1 KRTYGTSIV
10 NGTSQ
15 TNTEHD
21 TYYVYDDY
29 GNLTYVL
36 PPKMDA
42 SDTDLSTITGQL
54 DDLGYQYKYDN
65 KNRLVEKKIP
75 GKDPEY
81 IVYNTLDQPI
91 LTQDAIQKANGEWL
105 FTKYDAFGRV
115 AYTGKATSATTTTR
129 EVVQTEVNALSGNL
143 WVTQSTSSTN
153 YGGLNNVFYNNGAYP
168 NNSGTLVT
176 LSEILTINY
185 YDTYVDRPT
194 SAPSSVVLMESS
206 SSETNATNVKSL
218 ATVSKVKV
226 LDVTG
231 TDVWI
236 NTLSYYD
243 TKSRPIYVY
252 SENTYLGTVDII
264 ETKLDFVGKPLKS
277 KTTHTRNGITI
288 ATIDNFTYDHTGR
301 LLTQTQCIGDQTMG
315 YTCPGSS
322 ATVVD
327 LPLTGNITSDQVAS
341 RSITLTNGAVFPDN
355 RLWISPEI
363 QEVIVDNSYDE
374 LGQLENKGVGGNI
387 LNTDRLQ
394 TVDYTYNIRGWLKGI
409 NNTGGSHSAITL
421 GTGDLF
427 GFQINYN
434 NPNTGTAL
442 FNGNISQTLWE
453 TASINTGSTETT
465 QYTYSYDALNRITGA
480 LSNNTTNYNLGLVD
494 YDKNGNIQHLERNGH
509 RDTNITLFGL
519 MDDLTYT
526 YEGNRLKAV
535 DDDNTTASA
544 ITGFIDGAESTQ
556 EYTYDLNGNM
566 LRDSNKGINSDIQY
580 NHLNLPTQVAL
591 ASGTISYIYDATGVK
606 LQKKVIETG
615 KPDAYTYYAG
625 NYIYQDSALKFFN
638 HPEGYLEPK
647 NESDLSQGFNYV
659 YQYKDHLGNVRL
671 SYMDSDGDGS
681 ITASTEILEENN
693 YYPFGLKHKGY
704 NNAPVTN
711 HPYKYSG
718 KELNE
723 ELGLDWYDFGARNY
737 DATLGRWMNIDN
749 LAGKW
754 ATYSPYAY
762 TVNNPIYFIDPNG
775 EDVYLFYAVE
785 SDKEED
791 NAMFWQAAMTRAMDL
806 LKSGELGEGDIF
818 KATQISDLGGL
829 EKDVEDKVSEL
840 SPKYGKTREFGIW
853 SHAAL
858 DGPVGSV
865 QASQGNLYSNG
876 SSNQLSMEAWGNI
889 DFNWANNGETT
900 AGFYGCNTGNDERG
914 KSFANLISGLPNYKD
929 VSVLGQTTYAYPSLY
944 TNIRTSN
951 SKMREGNFE
960 NNSTYMVGGNKFS
973 INGKYFKEQANPIE
987 VNKNGKVIGN
997 KFQKGKK
1004 HKRKGRA
1011 DTRR

>member
-91 LTQDAIQKANGEWL
+91 LTQDAIQKTNGEWL
-105 FTKYDAFGRV
+105 FTKYDVFGRV
-115 AYTGKATSATTTTR
+115 AYTGKSTSATTTTR
-129 EVVQTEVNALSGNL
+129 EAIQTEVNALSGNL
-143 WVTQSTSSTN
+143 WITQSTSSTN

-206 SSETNATNVKSL
+206 PSETNATNVKSL

-243 TKSRPIYVY
+243 SKSRPIYVY
-252 SENTYLGTVDII
+252 NENTYLGTVDII

-341 RSITLTNGAVFPDN
+341 RSITLTNGTIFPDN

-363 QEVIVDNSYDE
+363 QEVIVDNIYDE

-394 TVDYTYNIRGWLKGI
+394 TVDYIYNIRGWLKQI
-409 NNTGGSHSAITL
+409 NDPTTMVN
-421 GTGDLF
+421 DLF
-427 GFQINYN
+427 SFKLGYN
-434 NPNTGTAL
+434 EGANAL
-442 FNGNISQTLWE
+442 YNGNIS
-453 TASINTGSTETT
+453 TT
-465 QYTYSYDALNRITGA
+465 QWKTANTDDSSLKTYNYQYDALNRITSGIDD
-480 LSNNTTNYNLGLVD
+480 TGHYNLNAVV
-494 YDKNGNIQHLERNGH
+494 YDKNGNITTLNRQGH
-509 RDTNITLFGL
+509 IVSDPTLSNSTHFGV
-519 MDDLTYT
+519 MDNLTYSYDT
-526 YEGNRLKAV
+526 GNKLMKVSDAGNNTFGFKDDYTGSGV
-535 DDDNTTASA
+535 DPSND
-544 ITGFIDGAESTQ
+544 
-556 EYTYDLNGNM
+556 YTYDLNGNM

-580 NHLNLPTQVAL
+580 NHLNLPTQVTL
-591 ASGTISYIYDATGVK
+591 DSGTISYIYDATGVK

-711 HPYKYSG
+711 HKYELYNGVEFEESLGLNLYEMDLRQYDPAIARWISVDPVTHYSASTYNAFDNNPVFFADPSGADSIYNFDTKQYVIDGTVVTQDEAIAYAQNGGNADGSNNNTADASESSEDCCGEYVGSYKHKMGPKERNYYRNNKDKKEVVSKAAYKAGILASRFGTLGGDNLGYSG
-718 KELNE
+718 AIRHSYWMYLVAV
-723 ELGLDWYDFGARNY
+723 ELGPELAEKLGMLHEDYTVTIGEHKGRNNLTSRDSRMDVVNNSWGINLARENPNLDYLGFEDLFFN
-737 DATLGRWMNIDN
+737 DATS
-749 LAGKW
+749 K
-754 ATYSPYAY
+754 
-762 TVNNPIYFIDPNG
+762 NNTTIRILDTKTIPK
-775 EDVYLFYAVE
+775 E
-785 SDKEED
+785 SLR
-791 NAMFWQAAMTRAMDL
+791 T
-806 LKSGELGEGDIF
+806 
-818 KATQISDLGGL
+818 
-829 EKDVEDKVSEL
+829 
-840 SPKYGKTREFGIW
+840 
-853 SHAAL
+853 
-858 DGPVGSV
+858 
-865 QASQGNLYSNG
+865 
-876 SSNQLSMEAWGNI
+876 
-889 DFNWANNGETT
+889 
-900 AGFYGCNTGNDERG
+900 
-914 KSFANLISGLPNYKD
+914 
-929 VSVLGQTTYAYPSLY
+929 
-944 TNIRTSN
+944 IRN
-951 SKMREGNFE
+951 
-960 NNSTYMVGGNKFS
+960 
-973 INGKYFKEQANPIE
+973 
-987 VNKNGKVIGN
+987 
-997 KFQKGKK
+997 
-1004 HKRKGRA
+1004 KRKGSGDRA
-1011 DTRR
+1011 RKKK